1 MLACV
6 AGCLLQA
13 GYLYFDSVLY
23 DGIVRAGRS
32 FRLSLLGLYFPERT
46 QKQDIS
52 HILIFAQDV
61 GHLGYSATK
70 AWDA

>member
-1 MLACV
+1 MLTCV

-23 DGIVRAGRS
+23 DGIVRAGRLS
-32 FRLSLLGLYFPERT
+32 RFSLLGIYVPERT

-52 HILIFAQDV
+52 HILILAQDA
-61 GHLGYSATK
+61 GHLGYPATK